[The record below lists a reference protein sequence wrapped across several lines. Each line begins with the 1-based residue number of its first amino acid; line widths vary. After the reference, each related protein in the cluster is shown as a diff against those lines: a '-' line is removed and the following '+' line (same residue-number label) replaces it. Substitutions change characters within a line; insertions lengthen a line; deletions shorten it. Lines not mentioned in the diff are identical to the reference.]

1 MTTGADGE
9 PSSGD
14 GRSEPDGGGQLDDA
28 RARLLIEHAWRYFQL
43 HATQR
48 IAVFNFFVVASGL
61 TFAGLATVLQ
71 AQDGR
76 ALLGVPV
83 GALMMLM
90 AFVFWKLDQRGAFL
104 VKHAE
109 AAMAEAEKVALP
121 PEGRLFAT
129 ESNRGVAK
137 RHWSF
142 GRSFRVFFAVV
153 ALAGLTGIV
162 VSAAKAPWLPLR
174 GGSTP
179 RPR

>member
-1 MTTGADGE
+1 MTSEGDRSG
-9 PSSGD
+9 PDGD
-14 GRSEPDGGGQLDDA
+14 GPLDDA
-28 RARLLIEHAWRYFQL
+28 RARLLIEHAWKYFQL

-48 IAVFNFFVVASGL
+48 IAVFNFFVVSSGL

-71 AQDGR
+71 AQDAR

-90 AFVFWKLDQRGAFL
+90 AFVFWKLDQRVAFL

-109 AAMAEAEKVALP
+109 AAMVEAEKVALP
-121 PEGRLFAT
+121 PAGRLFANA
-129 ESNRGVAK
+129 EVRGVAD

-153 ALAGLTGIV
+153 ALAGLTGV
-162 VSAAKAPWLPLR
+162 TFSVARAPWL
-174 GGSTP
+174 TP
-179 RPR
+179 RASPSPPGAP